1 MQFALHPGFV
11 RSMEVVEEIKRL
23 LTDKLTWPEH
33 PLAVVH
39 IEPWSYWENK
49 GVCFRIDN
57 DDPVYFAIYSKPA
70 TSSIYV
76 QIFKDKD
83 AKTGHAS
90 NEKHIHETIFKG
102 PQAIATA
109 ATFIS
114 VEILT
119 ILS

>member
-23 LTDKLTWPEH
+23 LTDKLTSPKH
-33 PLAVVH
+33 FTVIH

-49 GVCFRIDN
+49 GVCFRINN
-57 DDPVYFAIYSKPA
+57 DDPVYFAIHENTT

-90 NEKHIHETIFKG
+90 NEKHLHERIFNG
-102 PQAIATA
+102 PQAVTTA